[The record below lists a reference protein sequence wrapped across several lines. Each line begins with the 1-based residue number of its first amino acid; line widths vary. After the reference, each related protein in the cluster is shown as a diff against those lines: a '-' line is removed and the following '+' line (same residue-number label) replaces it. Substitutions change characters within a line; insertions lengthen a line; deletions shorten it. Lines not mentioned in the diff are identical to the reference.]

1 MRAFVLPCA
10 LLAAHI
16 SLGMVCA
23 VATAAAPQSKTLPW
37 SFKPIANAKPPQVAN
52 ASWPRDDLDRF
63 ILAKLEQQQLPPNR
77 DADRYVLLR
86 RVSLDLTGLPPA
98 EPQIAA
104 FVADRSHDDQ
114 ALAKVVDQLLA
125 SPRFGERWARHWL
138 DVVHYADSAGR
149 TFNPPLTYAWR
160 YRDYVIDAFNH
171 DKPYDRFVLE
181 QLAGDLLPAKTV
193 AERRENLVATGMLA
207 LTAFDLQALDFR
219 QYEMDCIDDQIDVM
233 SRTFLGL
240 TIACARCHDHKYDPV
255 STRDYYA
262 LAGIFSSTRSRPGV
276 SYRGAGNGYVDHEE
290 LLALPTALGSTAA
303 PPKLVPG
310 VHSMNDFNEVWRTG
324 KRDIRYATDPNLSM
338 GLVDDEIADC
348 AIRIKGDPHDHG
360 ETPPRGDLRLP
371 SLPRI
376 TRPSSQA
383 SGRMELA
390 RWITAR
396 EHPLTSRVMVNR
408 VWQHLFGR
416 GLVATPDDFGAMSE
430 PPSHPELLDFMSRR
444 LMDQGWSLKKL
455 IRSIVLSR
463 TYRLSSD
470 TLGAAAQDK
479 DADNRYYWRA
489 NLRRLEFEPLRD
501 SLLFVASR
509 LSFDRPEGV
518 QVAGIGGKSNKTSA
532 SSLLDLDDA
541 CRTIYL
547 PILRSRLPDSY
558 GTFDFPDPCQIVG
571 QREVTTVAPQAL
583 FFMNNQLVSSCAA
596 EVVDGLAK
604 SALANDAARVNAL
617 YLRLLGRPAT
627 GEEIREAATLLQA
640 LTSSADERW
649 ATLVQALLCSA
660 PFRYVR

>member
-1 MRAFVLPCA
+1 MRCMVSFRVLG
-10 LLAAHI
+10 I
-16 SLGMVCA
+16 A
-23 VATAAAPQSKTLPW
+23 VATLGLLVDLASAASPQSKSLPW
-37 SFKPIANAKPPQVAN
+37 SFKPIANPKPPQVSQAN
-52 ASWPRDDLDRF
+52 WARDDLDRF
-63 ILAKLEQQQLPPNR
+63 VLATLEQQKLVPNR
-77 DADRYVLLR
+77 DADRYVLMR
-86 RVSLDLTGLPPA
+86 RVTLDLTGLPPS
-98 EPQIAA
+98 EDQIAA
-104 FVADRSHDDQ
+104 FLADRSNDDQ
-114 ALAKVVDQLLA
+114 ALAKVVDRLLT

-160 YRDYVIDAFNH
+160 YRDYVIDAFNQ

-181 QLAGDLLPAKTV
+181 QLSGDLLPAKTL

-207 LTAFDLQALDFR
+207 LTAFDLQALDSR
-219 QYEMDCIDDQIDVM
+219 QYEMDCIDDQIDVL

-262 LAGIFSSTRSRPGV
+262 LAGIFYSSRSRPGV
-276 SYRGAGNGYVDHEE
+276 SYRGSGNGYVDHEE
-290 LLALPTALGSTAA
+290 LITLPIALGTKAVAA
-303 PPKLVPG
+303 KLVPG
-310 VHSMNDFNEVWRTG
+310 VHSMNDYNDEWRTG
-324 KRDIRYATDPNLSM
+324 KRNIRYTTDPNLCI
-338 GLVDDEIADC
+338 GLADDEINDC
-348 AIRIKGDPHDHG
+348 AIRVKGDPHDHG
-360 ETPPRGDLRLP
+360 ETPSRGDLRIP
-371 SLPRI
+371 ALPRM
-376 TRPSSQA
+376 TRPGSQS
-383 SGRMELA
+383 SGRLELA
-390 RWITAR
+390 KWITSR
-396 EHPLTSRVMVNR
+396 DHPLTARVITNR

-416 GLVATPDDFGAMSE
+416 GLVSTSDDFGVMSE
-430 PPSHPELLDFMSRR
+430 PPSHPELLDFLSRR

-470 TLGAAAQDK
+470 TVGTTAKDT

-501 SLLFVASR
+501 SLLFVAGR

-518 QVAGIGGKSNKTSA
+518 QVTGIGGKSNKTSVA
-532 SSLLDLDDA
+532 SVLDLDDS
-541 CRTIYL
+541 CRTVYL
-547 PILRSRLPDSY
+547 PVIRSRLPDSY

-583 FFMNNQLVSSCAA
+583 FFMNNRLVSNCAA
-596 EVVDGLAK
+596 EVVDELAK
-604 SALANDAARVNAL
+604 SAKPNDAARVNSL

-627 GEEIREAATLLQA
+627 
-640 LTSSADERW
+640 ADELRDVAGLLPSLASSPAENW
-649 ATLVQALLCSA
+649 TTLVQALLCSA